1 MPSTTY
7 VIKKQEFLNSVVNK
21 IGKQIYSTTAYT
33 NPLKRI
39 KKGFIENANEIEEI
53 YIARAIGYDYDPDGE
68 GALDRVKP
76 NVTTQYHQVDYAKD
90 FQVTIQDKQ
99 VRKGFTTSGG
109 VTRLANEIM
118 ESLHTGAEYEEYMKC
133 LDILDTIATNSKY
146 KKEVTDITDQRS
158 AMDFVKEIKKT
169 INRMGRRSTT
179 YATVEN
185 HCKPSQMIL
194 FLNEDWD
201 VEIDVEMLAQA
212 FNMSKQEL
220 DDCVKIKIPE
230 LETNTN
236 TRAILCD
243 ERALQIYD
251 TYYGLE
257 PQRNAKGKFTNHF
270 LSTEKIFSYSNLVNI
285 AVFNIP
291 AEEEE
296 EEEEEL
302 EVE

>member
-1 MPSTTY
+1 MPSATY

-39 KKGFIENANEIEEI
+39 KRGFIENANEIEEI
-53 YIARAIGYDYDPDGE
+53 YIARAVGYDYDPNGS

-109 VTRLANEIM
+109 VTRIANEIM
-118 ESLHTGAEYEEYMKC
+118 ESLHTGAEYEEYNKC
-133 LDILDTIATNSKY
+133 LEILDTIATNSKY
-146 KKEVTDITDQRS
+146 KKTVTDITDQRS

-169 INRMGRRSTT
+169 INKMGRRGTT
-179 YATVEN
+179 FATVEN

-201 VEIDVEMLAQA
+201 VEMDVEMLAQA
-212 FNMSKQEL
+212 FNMSKQQI

-230 LETNTN
+230 LTKNKN

-285 AVFNIP
+285 AVFNIQG
-291 AEEEE
+291 A
-296 EEEEEL
+296 
-302 EVE
+302 